1 MAEFQGQSRVSEV
14 HGSGQE
20 LLSQGF
26 RVMLTAL
33 PTMGKNGRR
42 SGGHSQALTRPM
54 VLAQQSALKGCRPGI
69 LWALGHASKWGGRF
83 FASALHLHSRMW
95 VEAGHGDPHG
105 EGPPAGRS
113 CQERLGFL
121 RG

>member
-26 RVMLTAL
+26 RVMLTIL

-54 VLAQQSALKGCRPGI
+54 VLAQQSALKP
-69 LWALGHASKWGGRF
+69 LF
-83 FASALHLHSRMW
+83 FHTSLQRLPPWLHSI
-95 VEAGHGDPHG
+95 
-105 EGPPAGRS
+105 
-113 CQERLGFL
+113 
-121 RG
+121 